1 MFTAEFRDIFKNDDF
16 SHNFGRQVIPR
27 SILITGSQGMI
38 GNAIASTLNHL
49 IDLCAIPG
57 ARIFLASRNWSPS
70 ARSYWSRHSN
80 IVLVENHEI
89 TKINKRI
96 DLVIHAAS
104 PSNITKINN
113 QNELNL
119 ANLGMLMDI
128 YELNPLRIIYL
139 SSGEVYRGENLREGD
154 HSSELSPH
162 VKRDW
167 YPLSKLESE
176 TSLCK
181 RSAETGTSVGV
192 VRLFHTFGPGIK
204 KDDGRSFADIIWG
217 AVENRRII
225 LHSPGNQIRTFLYLS
240 DAVNGI
246 IRIAL
251 RKHVGY
257 EVANLGSTEP
267 HSILEFASMV
277 ANVTDSEV
285 IIKNDDGFLHSPN
298 VSIVPTIEKMDEL
311 GWIQS
316 VTLVEGITRTVN
328 WVKNSIQ

>member
-1 MFTAEFRDIFKNDDF
+1 MFTADFHDIFKNDDL
-16 SHNFGRQVIPR
+16 SNNFGRQFIPR

-38 GNAIASTLNHL
+38 GNAIASSLCHL
-49 IDLCAIPG
+49 VDLCSIPG

-70 ARSYWSRHSN
+70 AKSHWSKYSN
-80 IVLVENHEI
+80 IVLLENHEI
-89 TKINKRI
+89 PKINKGI
-96 DLVIHAAS
+96 DLVVHAAS
-104 PSNITKINN
+104 PSNITKITN
-113 QNELNL
+113 QSELNS
-119 ANLGMLMDI
+119 ANFGMLMDI
-128 YELNPLRIIYL
+128 YELNPSRIIYL

-154 HSSELSPH
+154 HSSAFSPH

-167 YPLSKLESE
+167 YPLSKLEAE
-176 TSLCK
+176 KSLLK

-204 KDDGRSFADIIWG
+204 KDDGRSFADVIWG
-217 AVENRRII
+217 AVENRKII
-225 LHSPGNQIRTFLYLS
+225 LHSSGNQIRTFLYLS

-246 IRIAL
+246 IGIAL
-251 RKHVGY
+251 RKQNGY

-277 ANVTDSEV
+277 SKVTKSEV

-298 VSIVPTIEKMDEL
+298 DSIVPTIEKMDEI
-311 GWIQS
+311 GWNQS